1 MEIKKKVPTNTI
13 TRDIKDLA
21 APTGNIYETVVIL
34 YKRAN
39 QIALA
44 EKKELA
50 KKLEDFRSDRDTMEE
65 VFENRELFVCGK
77 ELANAYS
84 ELNDPIDQLE
94 RFEEQARLKSKGDD
108 EAMFIDYDFVRAL
121 EYGMPPTSGLGMGID
136 RLTMFMTGQTT
147 IQDVL
152 FFPQMRPEKIVK
164 ASE

>member
-1 MEIKKKVPTNTI
+1 MKIKKKVPTNSI

-65 VFENRELFVCGK
+65 VFENREQIEISKYYEKLPKPDLIAISEFEDGELFYRT
-77 ELANAYS
+77 A
-84 ELNDPIDQLE
+84 
-94 RFEEQARLKSKGDD
+94 
-108 EAMFIDYDFVRAL
+108 
-121 EYGMPPTSGLGMGID
+121 
-136 RLTMFMTGQTT
+136 GQE
-147 IQDVL
+147 D
-152 FFPQMRPEKIVK
+152 
-164 ASE
+164 